1 MQAIQKQIDLFIG
14 ETVETI
20 EPPLDNTLYR
30 YGFALLPASYFFL
43 NDLLYLLSLF
53 MTVMVSSK
61 GKLKGNYFVEEGG
74 LFSINDLLSW
84 KPSKSE
90 DQVQFE

>member
-30 YGFALLPASYFFL
+30 YGLALIPASYFFL
-43 NDLLYLLSLF
+43 NDVLYLLS
-53 MTVMVSSK
+53 
-61 GKLKGNYFVEEGG
+61 
-74 LFSINDLLSW
+74 
-84 KPSKSE
+84 
-90 DQVQFE
+90 